1 MYAKVELDD
10 EMLKIMNCIKNHSE
24 SFDEIKELV
33 FTKERL
39 EANYKIGDI
48 FNFIFIFQEIKN
60 SAINKVLNNQK
71 LNFPEG
77 FVIERLIAKY
87 TKQELLSV
95 EEHIEQIKTN
105 CSNNRK
111 EKRKNDKKI
120 TKMYYSFL
128 KNFFIKCEGDTNEKI
143 N

>member
-10 EMLKIMNCIKNHSE
+10 EMLKIMNGIKNHSE

-39 EANYKIGDI
+39 GVNYKIGDI

>member
-24 SFDEIKELV
+24 SFDEIKELI

-39 EANYKIGDI
+39 GVNYKIGDI

>member
-10 EMLKIMNCIKNHSE
+10 EMLKIMNCIKNRSE

-39 EANYKIGDI
+39 GVNYKIGDI

>member
-39 EANYKIGDI
+39 GVNYKIGDI

>member
-39 EANYKIGDI
+39 GVNYKIGDI
-48 FNFIFIFQEIKN
+48 FNFIFMFQEIKN

-95 EEHIEQIKTN
+95 EEHIEQIKKN

-128 KNFFIKCEGDTNEKI
+128 KNFFIKCEGDANEKI